1 MSNLSPIL
9 TLNNKNTIPQMG
21 FGVFLISS
29 NDEAEKCCLEAFK
42 LGYRHIDTAHIYG
55 NEKGVGK
62 AIKKSGLKREEIF
75 LTSKIWHN
83 ECGEGI
89 TLKAIDRMLKRL
101 DVDYLD
107 LLLIHWPV
115 GDYCGAWKDMEKAVN
130 AGKVKSIG
138 LSNFKG
144 KYLEDILKIA
154 KILPVVDQVECH
166 PYAPCDDL
174 RKELDKINCYIEA
187 WSPIGRGNKDLLNEE
202 VLINLAKKY
211 NKTVPQIILRWHI
224 EKGNIIFP
232 KSSNPLHIK
241 ENWDIFNFKL
251 TKEEVEKIN
260 ELKKK
265 PIFTDDFEGKILL
278 LDLLALKIKN

>member
-1 MSNLSPIL
+1 
-9 TLNNKNTIPQMG
+9 
-21 FGVFLISS
+21 
-29 NDEAEKCCLEAFK
+29 
-42 LGYRHIDTAHIYG
+42 
-55 NEKGVGK
+55 
-62 AIKKSGLKREEIF
+62 

-83 ECGEGI
+83 ECGEGV
-89 TLKAIDRMLKRL
+89 TAKAIDRMLKRL
-101 DVDYLD
+101 NQPYVD

-265 PIFTDDFEGKILL
+265 PIFTDDFEGK
-278 LDLLALKIKN
+278 LKNIQSRLVSLED